1 MICSGPE
8 FRPIL
13 LSIIQRSGVEC
24 RGIHV
29 ASRRTEMAIEKIIAS
44 CDGSVRSALEALLL
58 VNEHL
63 EAELH
68 QLYAAY
74 SLASDGDQDLH
85 TRH

>member
-1 MICSGPE
+1 M
-8 FRPIL
+8 
-13 LSIIQRSGVEC
+13 
-24 RGIHV
+24 

-44 CDGSVRSALEALLL
+44 CNGSERSAIEALLL

-74 SLASDGDQDLH
+74 SIAVAEGDLKTQH
-85 TRH
+85 

>member
-1 MICSGPE
+1 MSSLSAE
-8 FRPIL
+8 FRLIL
-13 LSIIQRSGVEC
+13 LPIIQCFGREC

-29 ASRRTEMAIEKIIAS
+29 ASRRTEVAIEKIIAS
-44 CDGSVRSALEALLL
+44 CDGSVHSALEALLL

-68 QLYAAY
+68 QLYAAF
-74 SLASDGDQDLH
+74 SLAAHDDQGLK

>member
-1 MICSGPE
+1 
-8 FRPIL
+8 
-13 LSIIQRSGVEC
+13 
-24 RGIHV
+24 
-29 ASRRTEMAIEKIIAS
+29 MAIEKIIAS

-68 QLYAAY
+68 QVYAAF
-74 SLASDGDQDLH
+74 SLAADADQGVK